1 MKIERISDLERKY
14 INDVLQQNF
23 RSSSGGKYMKL
34 LEQEFAKKFNNN
46 FGISFVN
53 GTATMHACLEAWG
66 IGEGDEVIV
75 TPLTMSSTTFC
86 VLHANATPIYA
97 DVDKKT
103 FNMDPDSIMKN
114 ITSRT
119 KAIIP
124 VSLFGLSPDMEKIMK
139 IAKDNNL
146 KVLED
151 NAECFL
157 GKYKN
162 KLVGEYGDAAS
173 YSFQSSKHLTSGEGG
188 MVITDDEEFANNL
201 RKVQSLGYAALS
213 NKTAKIS
220 KDEIQDPSYFRH
232 SSLGWNYRMPELCC
246 AVAYAQVERLEELVN
261 IRKLSGELFN
271 QAIKGNEKY
280 LTPQFVPD
288 DYENSYWTWAAT
300 IYDESLYHE
309 FRDQFIKAGGDR
321 FYGAW
326 KLGYQEPFLRDKNL
340 LNREKYLTKEKYDDG
355 ICPVAEDLQKRLMCF
370 KTNYWDLDDAKHQS
384 DILNDVCRRIF
395 N

>member
-1 MKIERISDLERKY
+1 MTIERISQMEREF
-14 INDVLQQNF
+14 IDDVLINNF

-34 LEQEFAKKFNNN
+34 LEEEFSKKFNKKY
-46 FGISFVN
+46 GISFVN

-66 IGEGDEVIV
+66 IGEGDEVII

-86 VLHANATPIYA
+86 VLQANATPVYA
-97 DVDKKT
+97 DVDKQT
-103 FNMDPDSIMKN
+103 FNIDPDSIKKKITKN
-114 ITSRT
+114 T

-124 VSLFGLSPDMEKIMK
+124 VSLFGLSPDMEEIMN
-139 IAKDNNL
+139 IAHENEI

-188 MVITDDEEFANNL
+188 MVITDDEDFANNL
-201 RKVQSLGYAALS
+201 RKVQSLGYASLS
-213 NKTAKIS
+213 TKTAKIS

-246 AVAYAQVERLEELVN
+246 AVALAQVRRIEELVD
-261 IRKLSGELFN
+261 IRKQVGELFN
-271 QAIKGNEKY
+271 QATQEFKKY
-280 LTPQFVPD
+280 LTPQAVPES
-288 DYENSYWTWAAT
+288 YENSYWTWAAV
-300 IYDESLYHE
+300 IYDETIYKE
-309 FRDQFIKAGGDR
+309 FREEFIESGGDR

-326 KLGYQEPFLRDKNL
+326 KLGYQEPFLKNKNL
-340 LNREKYLTKEKYDDG
+340 LGREKYLTNNNYNDG

-370 KTNYWDLDDAKHQS
+370 KTNYWDLAKAKKQAE
-384 DILNDVCRRIF
+384 ILNAVCRRIF